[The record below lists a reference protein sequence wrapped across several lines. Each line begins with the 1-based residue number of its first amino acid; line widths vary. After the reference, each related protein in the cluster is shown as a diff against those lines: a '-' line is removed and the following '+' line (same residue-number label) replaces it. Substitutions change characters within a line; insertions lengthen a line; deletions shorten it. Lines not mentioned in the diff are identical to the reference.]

1 MVLYFIAKAQRP
13 EIYQWGYKMKRHSL
27 NGIGLNRVAWWNL
40 SKTTGPTDKLTLKSE
55 GFEPSSDH
63 EMSKHGRILVAMSGG
78 IDSSLAAVMLHDE
91 GYEVIGMTMKT
102 WDYASSGGTKKE
114 TGCCSLDSINDARNI
129 SVSLGFPHYILD
141 IRAEFGDA
149 VIDHFTGE
157 YLEGRT
163 PNPCVMCNTHI
174 KWDALLRRADRL
186 DCELIATG
194 HYANIRLVTTTPVV
208 RQSEQDH
215 QDTGEPLHGGD
226 SAGRYVISKGVD
238 TLKDQSYVLW
248 GVSQESLRRTKLPL
262 GHLRKTEI
270 REMATE
276 RGFIELVNKSESY
289 EICFVP
295 DNDYR
300 GFLKRR
306 VPGLEAEVAG
316 GNFVMEGTGKIMGKH
331 EGYPFYTI
339 GQRKGLGMAFG
350 QPMFVTEIRKE
361 TNEVVLGVDTDLFR
375 DGMMVGKLNLQKYDR
390 IVGSLDTVT
399 KVRYKDAG
407 TRAMISQTRDPRTG
421 NDQMEVL
428 FEQGVSAIAPGQ
440 AAVFYEGDDVVGGGW
455 ITKSF
460 RQDGV

>member
-1 MVLYFIAKAQRP
+1 
-13 EIYQWGYKMKRHSL
+13 
-27 NGIGLNRVAWWNL
+27 
-40 SKTTGPTDKLTLKSE
+40 
-55 GFEPSSDH
+55 
-63 EMSKHGRILVAMSGG
+63 MSKHGRILVAMSGG

-129 SVSLGFPHYILD
+129 AVSLGFPHYILD

-186 DCELIATG
+186 DCEHIATG
-194 HYANIRLVTTTPVV
+194 HYANIR
-208 RQSEQDH
+208 QDSE
-215 QDTGEPLHGGD
+215 GD

-238 TLKDQSYVLW
+238 VLKDQSYVLW

-316 GNFVMEGTGKIMGKH
+316 GNFVMEGTGKLMGKH

-375 DGMMVGKLNLQKYDR
+375 DGMMVSQLNLQKYAR
-390 IVGSLDTVT
+390 IEGSLDTIT

-407 TRAMISQTRDPRTG
+407 TRAMISQTVDPRTG
-421 NDQMEVL
+421 KDQMEVL

-440 AAVFYEGDDVVGGGW
+440 AAVFYEGDDVIGGGW

-460 RQDGV
+460 RR